1 MDSILCDELLQ
12 EIFHRLPPSSSAA
25 VSLVSKRWLRLLRSS
40 TVALS
45 LTFISTPLALPSLS
59 SFLSHHPYL
68 SSLSLSDSSSSSFS
82 SSSHHLLQSIASSC
96 PNLRHLRF
104 LAEPVSGFSLLS
116 LSNSCPHLSSLTIT
130 LSRPLCFQWL
140 APLRALKDLSVFIT
154 GSETE
159 LFSYNGFASVLDAEL
174 NLESLSLCGSRGVD
188 YGLNFLWRNCKKLE
202 KLKLKSCECVGD
214 NASFSAFIK
223 GLETLKEVELRTS
236 RTVADGVLLKLAEGS
251 VSLSSLLV
259 YDGGSKEGLLQFISH
274 SRADVQKLD
283 LRLPL
288 DLDNDH
294 LIAVAENFR
303 TLSSLRLQSCCLVT
317 GEGLKTIGRALS
329 EELEELALINCD
341 VVEREPG
348 LLTTLGQNL
357 KRLRKLD
364 LSYNELLLDK
374 ELSAML
380 VSSSNLKELKL
391 RGCNRLTNM
400 AMVSMARRCKQL
412 ETVDIMYCCR
422 IEMEAVE
429 LFLSNSSHLRQLQV
443 EESKLSVVAK
453 KLVSKN
459 CIEIV
464 A

>member
-1 MDSILCDELLQ
+1 M
-12 EIFHRLPPSSSAA
+12 
-25 VSLVSKRWLRLLRSS
+25 
-40 TVALS
+40 
-45 LTFISTPLALPSLS
+45 
-59 SFLSHHPYL
+59 
-68 SSLSLSDSSSSSFS
+68 
-82 SSSHHLLQSIASSC
+82 
-96 PNLRHLRF
+96 
-104 LAEPVSGFSLLS
+104 G
-116 LSNSCPHLSSLTIT
+116 
-130 LSRPLCFQWL
+130 
-140 APLRALKDLSVFIT
+140 
-154 GSETE
+154 
-159 LFSYNGFASVLDAEL
+159 
-174 NLESLSLCGSRGVD
+174 D
-188 YGLNFLWRNCKKLE
+188 Y
-202 KLKLKSCECVGD
+202 
-214 NASFSAFIK
+214 ASFSAFIN
-223 GLETLKEVELRTS
+223 GLKTLKEVELRTC

-341 VVEREPG
+341 VVERESG

-391 RGCNRLTNM
+391 RGCNRLTST
-400 AMVSMARRCKQL
+400 AMVSMARSCKQL

-422 IEMEAVE
+422 IGMEAVE
-429 LFLSNSSHLRQLQV
+429 LFLLNSSHLRRLQV

-453 KLVSKN
+453 NVASEN
-459 CIEIV
+459 CIEVV